1 MFPVL
6 YTNIENRKHTQLS
19 VFQWFI
25 VIFLWFRVITN
36 RRYLYKNFCMANSVR
51 VRFAPSPTGP
61 LHIGGVR
68 TALYNYLY
76 ARKHGGQF
84 VLRIEDTDQKRSVD
98 RAEAYIQSCL
108 AWLGIEPDE
117 SPAHPGSFGPYRQ
130 SERRDVYQKY
140 IIKLVESGRAY
151 YAFDSAESLE
161 QHRKNHEDKGK
172 TFIYNWH
179 NRMKLNNSL
188 VLGEE
193 KTKEKLDNEH
203 PYVVRFLMW
212 DESESSV
219 YHCSDSIR
227 GNVAVDCKLLDDKI
241 LYKSDGMPTYHFAN
255 VVDDYLMEISHVIR
269 GEEWL
274 PSLALHLKLY
284 DAFNW
289 GSPEFAHLPLIL
301 KPNGKG
307 KLSKRDGDKLGFP
320 VFPIHWE
327 EEIMGYK
334 EEGYLPEAV
343 LNFLALLGWNDG
355 GENEIFSLEEL
366 TSSFDLERVHHAGA
380 RFDPKKNKWF
390 NQQHI
395 QRLSFSNF
403 SRLCKDVIENHGFT
417 VNDENK
423 LESIALMIQPRVV
436 LTTELWRELNVFFER
451 PKSYDEKALKKV
463 WKEKIPSLLQA
474 VAQALSRDGDTTLEK
489 VKNMLNGV
497 AEGAG
502 LGLGALMGPLR
513 VVIVGSLSGPDLFS
527 LIDTLGAEEVVDR
540 IDSALKAIE

>member
-1 MFPVL
+1 MFLVL

-19 VFQWFI
+19 VFQRFML
-25 VIFLWFRVITN
+25 IFLWFRVITN

-98 RAEAYIQSCL
+98 GAETYIQSCL
-108 AWLGIEPDE
+108 TWLGIKPDE

-130 SERRDVYQKY
+130 SERRDLYEKY

-161 QHRKNHEDKGK
+161 QHRKNHEEKGK

-193 KTKEKLDNEH
+193 KTKEKLDNKH

-212 DESESSV
+212 DETESSV

-289 GSPEFAHLPLIL
+289 RSPEFAHLPLIL
-301 KPNGKG
+301 KPSGKG

-320 VFPIHWE
+320 VFPVQWE

-355 GENEIFSLEEL
+355 GENEVFSLEEL
-366 TSSFDLERVHHAGA
+366 ISSFDLERVHHAGA
-380 RFDPKKNKWF
+380 RFDPEKNKWF

-395 QRLSFSNF
+395 QRLSLSNF
-403 SRLCKDVIENHGFT
+403 SRLCKAVIENHGFT

-423 LESIALMIQPRVV
+423 LKSIALMIQPRVA
-436 LTTELWRELNVFFER
+436 LTTELWQELNIFFER
-451 PKSYDEKALKKV
+451 PKSYDERALKKV
-463 WKEKIPSLLQA
+463 WKEKTPDLLQA
-474 VAQALSRDGDTTLEK
+474 VAQALLRDGDIALEK

-513 VVIVGSLSGPDLFS
+513 VAIVGSLSGPDLFS

>member
-1 MFPVL
+1 M
-6 YTNIENRKHTQLS
+6 TNSI
-19 VFQWFI
+19 
-25 VIFLWFRVITN
+25 
-36 RRYLYKNFCMANSVR
+36 R

-84 VLRIEDTDQKRSVD
+84 VLRIEDTDQKRSVLG
-98 RAEAYIQSCL
+98 AESYIQSCL
-108 AWLGIEPDE
+108 TWLGIEPDE
-117 SPAHPGSFGPYRQ
+117 SPAHPGNFGPYRQ
-130 SERRDVYQKY
+130 SERRDLYQKY
-140 IIKLVESGRAY
+140 IHELLERGLAY

-161 QHRKNHEDKGK
+161 QHRSDHEEKGK

-193 KTKEKLDNEH
+193 KTKEKLDNGH

-212 DESESSV
+212 DQMESSV
-219 YHCSDSIR
+219 YHCQDSIR
-227 GNVAVDCKLLDDKI
+227 GNVAVDCKLLDDKV

-255 VVDDYLMEISHVIR
+255 VVDDHLMEISHVIR

-284 DAFNW
+284 GAFGW
-289 GSPEFAHLPLIL
+289 TPPEFAHLPLIL
-301 KPNGKG
+301 KPSGKG

-320 VFPIHWE
+320 VFPIQWE
-327 EEIMGYK
+327 KEIMGYK
-334 EEGYLPEAV
+334 EEGYLPGAV

-366 TSSFDLERVHHAGA
+366 ISLFDLKRVHHAGA
-380 RFDPKKNKWF
+380 RFDPEKNKWF

-395 QRLSFSNF
+395 QRLSLSDFNG
-403 SRLCKDVIENHGFT
+403 LCKAVIENHGFV
-417 VNDENK
+417 VNDKNK
-423 LESIALMIQPRVV
+423 LTSIALMIQPRVV
-436 LTTELWRELNVFFER
+436 LTTELWHELKLFFER
-451 PKSYDEKALKKV
+451 PDVYDPKALKKV
-463 WKEKIPSLLQA
+463 WKEKTPSLLQA
-474 VAQALSRDGDTTLEK
+474 VAKTLSRDGDTTQEK
-489 VKNMLNGV
+489 LRNMLNGV

-527 LIDTLGAEEVVDR
+527 LINTLGSDEVVSR
-540 IDSALKAIE
+540 IHSALKVIE